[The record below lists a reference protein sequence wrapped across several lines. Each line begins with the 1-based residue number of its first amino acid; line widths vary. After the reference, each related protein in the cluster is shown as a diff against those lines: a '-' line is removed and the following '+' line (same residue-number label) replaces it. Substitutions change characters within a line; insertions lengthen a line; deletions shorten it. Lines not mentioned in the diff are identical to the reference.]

1 MRPAMKVVHVIT
13 RLIVGGAQENTLLT
27 VEEQHRT
34 WKDDVTLITGP
45 PIGPEG
51 SLLERARAG
60 GFPVVVVDELRR
72 NIDPRKDWKSFGV
85 LKRLFRELRP
95 DIVHTHSSKAGI
107 IGRAAA
113 RAAGVPV
120 VHTIH
125 GAAFHFGQPKLAYE
139 LYRRAEKWAARRTD
153 HFISVADDMTAEYV
167 AAGIATP
174 DRFTTVY
181 SGFDVEP
188 FLNPARTPAE
198 VRAEWRIP
206 EQGLVIGKIGRLFP
220 LKGHEFVIAAA
231 PEIIRRCPNA
241 YFVLVGDGV
250 LRAEYERRIAE
261 AGIADHFR
269 FTGLVR
275 PEQIPDL
282 LPGMDILVHTSQW
295 EGLAR
300 VLPQALIAGRPVVSF
315 DVGGAREVVIPGQT
329 GCLIPRDDVPALV
342 AATCGLAQ
350 SPAERARLGSE
361 GRRRFTDQF
370 RYQTMTRR
378 IREVYSAVLAA
389 RNAGARRASVS

>member
-1 MRPAMKVVHVIT
+1 MKVVHVIT

-34 WKDDVTLITGP
+34 WHDDVTLVTGP
-45 PIGPEG
+45 PLGPEG
-51 SLLERARAG
+51 SLLERAQAG
-60 GFPVVVVDELRR
+60 GLPVILVDELRR
-72 NIDPRKDWKSFGV
+72 NIDPWRDWRSYGR
-85 LKRLFRELRP
+85 LKRLFREHTP

-113 RAAGVPV
+113 HAVGIPV
-120 VHTIH
+120 VHTVH
-125 GAAFHFGQPKLAYE
+125 GAAFHYGQSKLAFE

-153 HFISVADDMTAEYV
+153 HFISVADDMTAEYA
-167 AAGIATP
+167 AAGVATS

-188 FLNPARTPAE
+188 FLNPSRTREE
-198 VRAEWRIP
+198 VRVAWQIP
-206 EQGLVIGKIGRLFP
+206 EGGVVIGKIGRLFP

-231 PEIIRRCPNA
+231 PEIIKRCPNA
-241 YFVLVGDGV
+241 YFVLVGDGI
-250 LRAEYERRIAE
+250 LRGEYERRIAA
-261 AGIADHFR
+261 AGIADRFR

-315 DVGGAREVVIPGQT
+315 DVGGAREVVLPGRT
-329 GCLIPRDDVPALV
+329 GSLVPRDDIAGLIEAISQLVDNPARR
-342 AATCGLAQ
+342 
-350 SPAERARLGSE
+350 AEMGAE
-361 GRRRFTDQF
+361 GRRLFTDRF
-370 RYQTMTRR
+370 RYQAMTRR
-378 IREVYSAVLAA
+378 IREVYAQVLAT
-389 RNAGARRASVS
+389 RRS

>member
-1 MRPAMKVVHVIT
+1 MNVVHVIT

-27 VEEQHRT
+27 VEEQHRA
-34 WKDDVTLITGP
+34 WNDNVTLVTGP
-45 PIGPEG
+45 PLGPEG
-51 SLLERARAG
+51 SLLDRARGG

-72 NIDPRKDWKSFGV
+72 NIDPSKDWKSWRT
-85 LKRLFRELRP
+85 LKRLFRELKP

-113 RAAGVPV
+113 HALGIPV

-125 GAAFHFGQPKLAYE
+125 GAAFHFGQSRWAYN
-139 LYRRAEKWAARRTD
+139 LYRRAEQWAARRTD

-167 AAGIATP
+167 AAGIASP

-188 FLNPARTPAE
+188 FLNPARSPAQ
-198 VRAEWRIP
+198 VRAAWNIP
-206 EQGLVIGKIGRLFP
+206 DDAVIVGKIGRLFP

-241 YFVLVGDGV
+241 YFVLVGDGI
-250 LRAEYERRIAE
+250 LREEYERRIQQ
-261 AGIADHFR
+261 AGIADRFR

-275 PEQIPDL
+275 PEEIPDL
-282 LPGMDILVHTSQW
+282 LPGMDLLVHTSQW

-300 VLPQALIAGRPVVSF
+300 VLPQALIAGRAVVSF

-329 GCLIPRDDVPALV
+329 GCLIPRDDTASLIDAVCHLIND
-342 AATCGLAQ
+342 
-350 SPAERARLGSE
+350 PAERLRFGTE

-378 IREVYSAVLAA
+378 IREVYARVLAA
-389 RNAGARRASVS
+389 N

>member
-1 MRPAMKVVHVIT
+1 MKVVHVIT

-34 WKDDVTLITGP
+34 WNDDVTLITGP
-45 PIGPEG
+45 PLGPEG
-51 SLLERARAG
+51 SLLERAQSG
-60 GFPVVVVDELRR
+60 GFPVIVVDELRR
-72 NIDPRKDWKSFGV
+72 NIDPWRDWRSYV
-85 LKRLFRELRP
+85 HLKRLFRELKP
-95 DIVHTHSSKAGI
+95 EIVHTHSSKAGV

-113 RAAGVPV
+113 HALRIPV

-125 GAAFHFGQPKLAYE
+125 GAAFHYGQSKLAYE
-139 LYRRAEKWAARRTD
+139 LYRRAEKWAAGRTD
-153 HFISVADDMTAEYV
+153 HFISVADAMTQEYV
-167 AAGIATP
+167 AAGVATP
-174 DRFTTVY
+174 ERFTTVY

-188 FLNPARTPAE
+188 FLNPSRTREE
-198 VRAEWRIP
+198 VRTGWRIP
-206 EQGLVIGKIGRLFP
+206 EGGVVIGKIGRLFP

-241 YFVLVGDGV
+241 YFVLIGDGI
-250 LRAEYERRIAE
+250 LRGEYEQRIAT
-261 AGIADHFR
+261 AGIADRFR

-300 VLPQALIAGRPVVSF
+300 VLPQALVAGRPVVSL
-315 DVGGAREVVIPGQT
+315 DIGGAREVVVPGET
-329 GCLIPRDDVPALV
+329 GDLVPRDDTQGLV
-342 AATCGLAQ
+342 DAVCRLIDDPDQ
-350 SPAERARLGSE
+350 RARFGAE
-361 GRRRFTDQF
+361 GRRRFRDQF

-378 IREVYSAVLAA
+378 LRELYAQVLEGRRRREMRVGSDPA
-389 RNAGARRASVS
+389 R

>member
-1 MRPAMKVVHVIT
+1 MAPAMKVVHVIT

-27 VEEQHRT
+27 VEEQHRA
-34 WKDDVTLITGP
+34 WNDDVTLVTGP
-45 PIGPEG
+45 PLGPEG
-51 SLLERARAG
+51 SLLERARSG
-60 GFPVVVVDELRR
+60 GFPVMVVDELRR
-72 NIDPRKDWKSFGV
+72 NIDPRRDWKSYLG
-85 LKRLFRELRP
+85 LKRLFRDLKP

-113 RAAGVPV
+113 HSLGIPV

-125 GAAFHFGQPKLAYE
+125 GAAFHFGQSRLAYN

-167 AAGIATP
+167 AAGIASS

-188 FLNPARTPAE
+188 FLNPARSPAE
-198 VRAEWRIP
+198 VRARWNIP
-206 EQGLVIGKIGRLFP
+206 DGGVVVGKIGRLFP
-220 LKGHEFVIAAA
+220 LKGHEFIIAAA

-241 YFVLVGDGV
+241 YFVLIGDGI
-250 LRAEYERRIAE
+250 LRAEYERRIQE
-261 AGIADHFR
+261 AGIADRFR

-275 PEQIPDL
+275 PEEIPNL
-282 LPGMDILVHTSQW
+282 LPGMDLLAHTSQW

-300 VLPQALIAGRPVVSF
+300 VLPQALIAGRAVVSF

-329 GCLIPRDDVPALV
+329 GCLVSRDDTAALIESV
-342 AATCGLAQ
+342 CHLIND
-350 SPAERARLGSE
+350 PAERSRFGAE
-361 GRRRFTDQF
+361 GRRRFTEQF

-378 IREVYSAVLAA
+378 IREVYGKVLTAK
-389 RNAGARRASVS
+389 RQPR